1 MDATTPPSES
11 TTAPPQEAA
20 EKPPAEEPKAKKG
33 KARERKPLS
42 AEQRRKATAR
52 QAISRQLEAL
62 VASGDVGAM
71 ERAAEALRGGGT
83 STPAPEPA
91 ATAAPASSAAPTTPA
106 PLPGWPT
113 AEATARAMPLA
124 QMAVQAMTL
133 AAGLAG
139 VDLARPREVVPG
151 QPPMVLTEMLVKDTA
166 PVLALYSPDFLNTP
180 VGVLACTV
188 LTVASVVISEAV
200 IAKAKAEQAGTKPAR
215 VPEGAGMAAPEVA
228 RA

>member
-33 KARERKPLS
+33 QARKRTPLTP
-42 AEQRRKATAR
+42 EQRRKATAR

-62 VASGDVGAM
+62 VSSGDVGAM

-83 STPAPEPA
+83 APAPAPV
-91 ATAAPASSAAPTTPA
+91 ATVAPASSAAPTTPA

-139 VDLARPREVVPG
+139 VDLARPRELVPG

-200 IAKAKAEQAGTKPAR
+200 IAKAKAEQAVTKPAR